1 MASLLTIPLEL
12 LVAISALLPTEDLGA
27 LRLVCK
33 QTEKSL
39 YEWFSQ
45 EFFTKKQFMLTHTSL
60 QALVDISKHASFS
73 KKLTHVIIA
82 TNVYE
87 EIPLRFRDEE
97 AAAKYIQGYEEQ
109 KALLSTGVDR
119 EMLSEAFSRLE
130 NLQTVGIRDFDS
142 NKRTRDGKSWSSWGA
157 TTVYRET
164 GVRLSFADR
173 GSYSPEITTRF
184 VSRIFSSVLYA
195 LGRASRQPPQFE
207 VLLRQ
212 HGLLDSAFFLPDF
225 LLLTIEP
232 VLRNMTTLLL
242 NVSLAIRL
250 LHTHSNGTSADLHP
264 GRSLRHFLRHTPNLT
279 HLRLNFEKHLVAN
292 NEAFLSWLSTPPPP
306 AMPVSFLHPD
316 PIALPFLK
324 TLELGQQSIRADIL
338 ISLIAK
344 FAPTLEAL
352 SLWRMN
358 IHSFTHIPMG
368 HQPNFWRDFFNK
380 VSRIPQLNLTHLKVG
395 MLQQDHSRVDFREKE
410 GAKPLKVKEHT
421 GKGMDKFWEEL
432 AEQVF
437 VDRQPGLSHTNGD
450 DSDGDEDIDGGEEEE
465 EEDDE
470 EEGDDDDVEEEEEE
484 EYGDD
489 DDDSDVSETD
499 EQYNAAYAGAVW

>member
-45 EFFTKKQFMLTHTSL
+45 EFFSKKQFMLTHTSL
-60 QALVDISKHASFS
+60 QALIDISKHASFS

-97 AAAKYIQGYEEQ
+97 AAARYVQGYEEQ

-130 NLQTVGIRDFDS
+130 NLQTVGIRNFDS

-195 LGRASRQPPQFE
+195 LGRANRQPPQFE

-225 LLLTIEP
+225 FLPTIEP

-242 NVSLAIRL
+242 NVSLVIRL
-250 LHTHSNGTSADLHP
+250 LHTHSNGASADLHP

-306 AMPVSFLHPD
+306 PTMPVSFLHPD
-316 PIALPFLK
+316 PVALPLLK
-324 TLELGQQSIRADIL
+324 TLELGQQSVRADIL
-338 ISLIAK
+338 TSLIAR
-344 FAPTLEAL
+344 FAPTLEDL

-380 VSRIPQLNLTHLKVG
+380 VSKIPQLNLNHLKVG
-395 MLQQDHSRVDFREKE
+395 MLQQDHSYVNFREKE
-410 GAKPLKVKEHT
+410 DAKPLKVKEHT

-437 VDRQPGLSHTNGD
+437 VDRQPEIPHSNGD
-450 DSDGDEDIDGGEEEE
+450 DSGEDEDMNDEEE
-465 EEDDE
+465 EEDDDEGE
-470 EEGDDDDVEEEEEE
+470 EDDDDN
-484 EYGDD
+484 
-489 DDDSDVSETD
+489 SDVSESV
-499 EQYNAAYAGAVW
+499 EQYNAAHAGSVW

>member
-45 EFFTKKQFMLTHTSL
+45 EFFSKKQFMLTHTSL
-60 QALVDISKHASFS
+60 QALIDISKHA
-73 KKLTHVIIA
+73 I
-82 TNVYE
+82 
-87 EIPLRFRDEE
+87 
-97 AAAKYIQGYEEQ
+97 
-109 KALLSTGVDR
+109 
-119 EMLSEAFSRLE
+119 
-130 NLQTVGIRDFDS
+130 
-142 NKRTRDGKSWSSWGA
+142 
-157 TTVYRET
+157 YRET

-195 LGRASRQPPQFE
+195 LGKANRQPPQFE

-225 LLLTIEP
+225 LLPTIEP

-242 NVSLAIRL
+242 SVSLVIRL
-250 LHTHSNGTSADLHP
+250 LHTHSNGASADLHP

-292 NEAFLSWLSTPPPP
+292 NEAFLSWLSTPPPTTT
-306 AMPVSFLHPD
+306 MPVSFLHPD
-316 PIALPFLK
+316 PIALPLLK
-324 TLELGQQSIRADIL
+324 TLELGQQSVRADIL

-344 FAPTLEAL
+344 FAPTLEDL

-380 VSRIPQLNLTHLKVG
+380 VSRIPQLNLNHLKVG
-395 MLQQDHSRVDFREKE
+395 MLQQDHSHVNFREKE
-410 GAKPLKVKEHT
+410 DAKSLKVKEHT
-421 GKGMDKFWEEL
+421 GNGMD
-432 AEQVF
+432 
-437 VDRQPGLSHTNGD
+437 
-450 DSDGDEDIDGGEEEE
+450 
-465 EEDDE
+465 
-470 EEGDDDDVEEEEEE
+470 
-484 EYGDD
+484 
-489 DDDSDVSETD
+489 
-499 EQYNAAYAGAVW
+499 